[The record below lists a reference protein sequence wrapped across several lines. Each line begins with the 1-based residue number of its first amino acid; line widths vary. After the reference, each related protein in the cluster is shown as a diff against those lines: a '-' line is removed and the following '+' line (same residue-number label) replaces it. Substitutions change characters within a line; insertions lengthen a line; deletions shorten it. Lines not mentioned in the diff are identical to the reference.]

1 MTKSSEPEPVDA
13 EFEPAP
19 VESTDRPRRG
29 GFAGGLLLFLT
40 ASIAGGALGL
50 AGAWWLDGRQAMPD
64 VSDPSEALAGMES
77 RIAVLE
83 SADPAGDIATDYAA
97 LRDRVER
104 LESAPPVVIGEGDPE
119 ALSALEARIAAL
131 ESAGPAGEPSPAYD
145 DTALADRLDTV
156 AQTAERAE
164 ALANQVLDSVSASPD
179 GGTGASEALAA
190 LDARIGALE
199 TADPAEAPVVDLS
212 ELETRIAAAEALAQT
227 AADRTASLEAARQ
240 TGGDSDNAR
249 TLAARTLALMAL
261 SEIAETSDPFE
272 AERAALARIWRGR
285 TELSAL
291 QSLARAG
298 VPDRESLAAD
308 FPRAEIEAA
317 AGPSRAFFGLIEVR
331 RTTGAEDGDGPLALA
346 ALARARLE
354 RGDLE
359 GAVAATE
366 RLEGESLEAA
376 RSWLLS
382 AQARLQV
389 EAALEALRAALVEN
403 AASEGEDP
411 R

>member
-19 VESTDRPRRG
+19 VEDNDRPRRG
-29 GFAGGLLLFLT
+29 GFGGGLLLFLT
-40 ASIAGGALGL
+40 AAIAGGALGL
-50 AGAWWLDGRQAMPD
+50 AGAWWLDGQQAIPEAT
-64 VSDPSEALAGMES
+64 DPSGTLAALETRLA
-77 RIAVLE
+77 ALE
-83 SADPAGDIATDYAA
+83 SADPAGDIANDYAA

-119 ALSALEARIAAL
+119 TISALETRIAAL
-131 ESAGPAGEPSPAYD
+131 EAAGSGDAGPAYD
-145 DTALADRLDTV
+145 DSALTERLDTV

-164 ALANQVLDSVSASPD
+164 TLANQALDGVSALPE
-179 GGTGASEALAA
+179 GGGDSSEAITALEARIAA
-190 LDARIGALE
+190 LESAEPDE
-199 TADPAEAPVVDLS
+199 SPAVDLS
-212 ELETRIAAAEALAQT
+212 GLEARIAAAETLAQV
-227 AADRTASLEAARQ
+227 ASDRAASLEATRES
-240 TGGDSDNAR
+240 GGDNDNAR

-261 SEIAETSDPFE
+261 AEIAETSDPFE
-272 AERAALARIWRGR
+272 AERAALARLWRGR
-285 TELSAL
+285 TELSSL

-346 ALARARLE
+346 ALADARLQ

-366 RLEGESLEAA
+366 RLEGEALDAA
-376 RSWLLS
+376 RPWLLS

-389 EAALEALRAALVEN
+389 ESALDSLRAALVED
-403 AASEGEDP
+403 AASQGEDP